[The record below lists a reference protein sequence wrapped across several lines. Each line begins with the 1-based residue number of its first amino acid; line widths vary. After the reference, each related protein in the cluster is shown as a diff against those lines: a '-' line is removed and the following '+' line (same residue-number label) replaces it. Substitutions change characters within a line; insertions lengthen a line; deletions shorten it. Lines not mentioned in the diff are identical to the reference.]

1 MREIQ
6 RLITL
11 LNLQR
16 SHWIHEQVGQLTGLS
31 ETGQLL
37 TDSFRID
44 GSHTDGVLRV
54 RGQLGKQDVG
64 FPPADLGL
72 IMGKEKKKRC
82 VVGYSA
88 VPPLLSGLVLSSCYS
103 V

>member
-1 MREIQ
+1 MRDVQ
-6 RLITL
+6 RIFL
-11 LNLQR
+11 LFNLQR
-16 SHWIHEQVGQLTGLS
+16 SHWIHEQAGQLTGLS
-31 ETGQLL
+31 QTGQLL

-64 FPPADLGL
+64 FPPTDLGL
-72 IMGKEKKKRC
+72 IMGKEKKCC
-82 VVGYSA
+82 VVGYYT
-88 VPPLLSGLVLSSCYS
+88 VPPLLSGLVLSSCSS